1 MKTEKIT
8 DWISVE
14 KELPKEDGEVRV
26 ILEVKLLGGEIRT
39 CFDFAYFSKNLYAVD
54 DHEFQDKKGISGF
67 YKHSWNGEVYVVN
80 PTSWQPLPEKY
91 KERIK

>member
-8 DWISVE
+8 AWIPVE
-14 KELPKEDGEVRV
+14 KVLPEEDGEVLV
-26 ILEVKLLGGEIRT
+26 TLEVNLLGEIRT
-39 CFDFAYFSKNLYAVD
+39 CFDFAYFSKDLCEVD

-80 PTSWQPLPEKY
+80 PTSWQPLPEKF
-91 KERIK
+91 KEKIK